1 MSSLIQFALSQ
12 RIFIVILALTVLG
25 FGIKSYKEL
34 PIDAFPDISPTQVK
48 MIMKSNGMTPSE
60 IESRIVI
67 PVEMNMAGIP
77 NKTIMRSVAKYGL
90 CDITIDF
97 KEGTDIY
104 WARQQVSERLADIK
118 GELPAN
124 IAGGLAPISTPL
136 SDILMFTIES
146 DRLSLTEKRSL
157 LDWIISPKIRAVEGV
172 AEVNA
177 LGGKVK
183 TYEIVPN
190 LRAMQRLGVSLEDIF
205 HTLEVNNENGGAG
218 RMTQGVENIL
228 VRSVGKLNSI
238 ADISS
243 LVVMKK
249 ENRII
254 SISDVAMVK
263 IGYITRAGFV
273 TKNGKGEAVQG
284 LVLGLKGANVGKVLD
299 EVKAELKTLE
309 PMLPSGTTIEI
320 FYDRTELVNLATDT
334 VKKALIEAIV
344 LIFVILLLML
354 GNLASAFSVAFI
366 LPFALLMSFI
376 AMQYFGLTANLMS
389 LGGLAI
395 AIGMLVDSAV
405 VMVEHITAEL
415 GEEKHKH
422 ELKLVIIKNAA
433 VEMAPSITTGVLII
447 IIVFMPLLTLQGLE
461 GKLFAPVALS
471 IVFALFSSLILA
483 LTLIPV
489 LSSFILSKRPDK
501 ESFLVRLL
509 IKGYRPL
516 LKGAVRFSK
525 SILFIVIMLFGG
537 SLYLATLTGKTFMP
551 TMDEGSIIIGVEMLP
566 SISLDESRVL
576 NLKVQRKLLKEVPE
590 IKDII
595 ARTGSDELGLDPM
608 SLNDTDTF
616 LVLQPKEKWRKP
628 SKEFVI
634 DEIRKVLDEM
644 VGIEAGFTQ
653 PIEMRVSEMLTGVRG
668 DLAVDIFGSDHV
680 ELERIAEEIKAVLEK
695 TKGSS
700 DVYKKANE
708 GVAYYEL
715 TFNREVMGYY
725 DVSQEEVNHF
735 LSTMVTGTT
744 VGVIQE
750 GMRRIDLVVKGEKQF
765 QNSLSKISS
774 LYYPLN
780 SGKSIA
786 LSKLVNFKTKSGPVQ
801 IEHENGYRKT
811 VVQSNVQGRDLV
823 SFVEDVKTAVSK
835 EIKLPAGYYLTYGG
849 EFENQQ
855 RAAARL
861 QLIVPIALFL
871 VFMLLY
877 VSFGALLQ
885 AIIVFINVPLALI
898 GGFAG
903 LYYSGEYLSVPASVG
918 FIALLGIAML
928 NGVVMI
934 NYFNY
939 LVVRG
944 VAIKEIIIE
953 GSIKRLRPVLMT
965 ALIASFGLVPL
976 LFSTGPGSEIQR
988 PLAIVVIAGL
998 ISSTILTLFILPI
1011 LYGMFYKDQE
1021 LISGKKN
1028 KKRIK
1033 NESKK

>member
-1 MSSLIQFALSQ
+1 MKMSSLIRFALSQ
-12 RIFIVILALTVLG
+12 RVFIVILALTVLG
-25 FGIKSYKEL
+25 FGIKSYQEL

-48 MIMKSNGMTPSE
+48 IIMKSNGMTPSE

-77 NKTIMRSVAKYGL
+77 NKTMMRSIAKYGL

-118 GELPAN
+118 DELPQN
-124 IAGGLAPISTPL
+124 IEGGLAPISTPL

-146 DRLSLTEKRSL
+146 ESLSLTEKRTL
-157 LDWIISPKIRAVEGV
+157 LDWIIAPKIRAIEGV

-183 TYEIVPN
+183 TYEVIPN
-190 LRAMQRLGVSLEDIF
+190 LQAMQTLGVTLEDIF
-205 HTLEVNNENGGAG
+205 NTLERNNQNGGAG
-218 RMTQGVENIL
+218 RVTQGVENIL

-238 ADISS
+238 EDIKALS
-243 LVVMKK
+243 VTKK
-249 ENRII
+249 ENRIVRMA
-254 SISDVAMVK
+254 DVAWVK
-263 IGYITRAGFV
+263 IGHLTRSGFV
-273 TKNGKGEAVQG
+273 TKNGEGEAVQG
-284 LVLGLKGANVGKVLD
+284 LVLGLKGANVSTVLD
-299 EVKAELKTLE
+299 EVKAQLKTLE
-309 PMLPSGTTIEI
+309 PMLPQGTTIEI
-320 FYDRTELVNLATDT
+320 FYDRTELVNLATNT
-334 VKKALIEAIV
+334 VKKALVEAVI

-354 GNLASAFSVAFI
+354 GNLASAFTVAFI

-376 AMQYFGLTANLMS
+376 AMQYFGLSANLMS

-415 GEEKHKH
+415 GNQKHKSVD
-422 ELKLVIIKNAA
+422 KLVIIKNAA

-501 ESFLVRLL
+501 ESFLVRML

-516 LKGAVRFSK
+516 LKGALHFSK
-525 SILFIVIMLFGG
+525 TILIIVVLLFAG
-537 SLYLATLTGKTFMP
+537 SLYLASKTGKTFMP

-576 NLKVQRKLLKEVPE
+576 NLKVQRKLLKDVPE
-590 IKDII
+590 IKEII

-616 LVLQPKEKWRKP
+616 LVLHPKEQWREP

-634 DEIRKVLDEM
+634 NEIRKVLDEM

-668 DLAVDIFGSDHV
+668 DLAIDIFGSDHE
-680 ELERIAEEIKAVLEK
+680 ELEKIAVEVKAVLEK
-695 TKGSS
+695 TEGSS

-715 TFNREVMGYY
+715 TFNRDAMGYY
-725 DVSQEEVNHF
+725 GVTQEELNHF

-744 VGVIQE
+744 VGIIQE
-750 GMRRIDLVVKGEKQF
+750 GMRRIDLVVKGEEQF

-774 LYYPLN
+774 LYYPLK
-780 SGKSIA
+780 SGQSIA
-786 LSKLVNFKTKSGPVQ
+786 LTKLVKFKQKSGPVQ

-811 VVQSNVQGRDLV
+811 VVQSNVEGRDLV
-823 SFVEDVKTAVSK
+823 SFVEEVKKSVAQEV
-835 EIKLPAGYYLTYGG
+835 KLPAGYYLSYGG

-861 QLIVPIALFL
+861 ELIVPIALFL

-877 VSFGALLQ
+877 LSFGSLLQ
-885 AIIVFINVPLALI
+885 AVIVFINVPLALI

-928 NGVVMI
+928 NGVVMM
-934 NYFNY
+934 NYFNH
-939 LVVRG
+939 LLQQG
-944 VAIKEIIIE
+944 LAIKEVVIE
-953 GSIKRLRPVLMT
+953 GAIKRLRPVLMT

-1011 LYGMFYKDQE
+1011 LYGMFYREPKE
-1021 LISGKKN
+1021 VAV
-1028 KKRIK
+1028 
-1033 NESKK
+1033 